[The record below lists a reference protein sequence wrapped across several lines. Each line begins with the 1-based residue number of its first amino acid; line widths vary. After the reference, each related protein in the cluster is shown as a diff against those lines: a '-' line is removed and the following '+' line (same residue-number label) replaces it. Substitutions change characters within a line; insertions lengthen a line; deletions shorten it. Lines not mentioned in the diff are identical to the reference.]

1 MVELW
6 FIFSLIWSVCTS
18 VDEDGC
24 KKTDNFLREIEGT
37 FPNKDTIYEYYV
49 DTKNKTASFYK
60 IMVPTVDMVCYHYL
74 VKALVSAQH
83 PVLLTSPV
91 GTGKT
96 SVTQSVLQSLDSV
109 SWAMLTINMSS
120 QESQIK
126 RIYGTMIS
134 QKLQEFEEEVKPIGG
149 ILTQA
154 TLELYHANT
163 ARFLPTPTKMH
174 YLFNLRD
181 ISKAL
186 NIMCHVGLSLI

>member
-1 MVELW
+1 MFLCIKLTNHFSSFVLSAL
-6 FIFSLIWSVCTS
+6 FIFCFILPCNSFLLFFSL
-18 VDEDGC
+18 
-24 KKTDNFLREIEGT
+24 
-37 FPNKDTIYEYYV
+37 
-49 DTKNKTASFYK
+49 
-60 IMVPTVDMVCYHYL
+60 
-74 VKALVSAQH
+74 
-83 PVLLTSPV
+83 
-91 GTGKT
+91 
-96 SVTQSVLQSLDSV
+96 
-109 SWAMLTINMSS
+109 